1 MAKQSFKIEGM
12 SCQHCKAAVTEALE
26 ALAGVQSVQVDLET
40 GTAEITYE
48 EGSVTT
54 EQVQAAIEEAGYE
67 LIRA

>member
-67 LIRA
+67 LVRE

>member
-1 MAKQSFKIEGM
+1 MAKQSFKIDGM